1 MIESLINIDTS
12 ITLAIN
18 GLHNSFFDAIML
30 FISGK
35 FSWIPLYLVLLFF
48 AYKKTE
54 NIKVFLVFLLSVAM
68 LITMADQSSVHL
80 FKNVFERLRP
90 CHCEQLKNTIHIVNG
105 HCGGQFG
112 FVSSHATNTFALAVF
127 LSKLFRNNIVTFFLI
142 LWAVVVAYSRVYLG
156 VHYFGDV
163 LGGAILGTV
172 IAFIVYYLYKK
183 VVIKWQN

>member
-1 MIESLINIDTS
+1 MIESLTNIDIS
-12 ITLAIN
+12 ITLYLN

-48 AYKKTE
+48 AYKKSE
-54 NIKVFLVFLLSVAM
+54 NIKIFLFFLVSIAL

-90 CHCEQLKNTIHIVNG
+90 CHCEQIRNSIHIVNN

-112 FVSSHATNTFALAVF
+112 FVSSHATNTFALAIF
-127 LSKLFRNNIVTFFLI
+127 MSLFFKNKVVSLLLI
-142 LWAVVVAYSRVYLG
+142 IWAIIVAYSRIYLG

-163 LGGAILGTV
+163 LGGAILGGV
-172 IAFIVYYLYKK
+172 IAVLVYYIFRKIILK
-183 VVIKWQN
+183 